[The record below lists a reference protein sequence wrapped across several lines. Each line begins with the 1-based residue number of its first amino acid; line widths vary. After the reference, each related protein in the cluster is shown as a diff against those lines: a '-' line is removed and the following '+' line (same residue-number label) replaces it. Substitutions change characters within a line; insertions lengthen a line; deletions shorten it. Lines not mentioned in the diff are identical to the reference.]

1 MFWGIELEPEKPQ
14 TLTPKYPLHITK
26 CILGSSNT
34 AEEDNTKARNV
45 VKCQSG
51 EEKESSYVIA
61 SLRLGV
67 KEQTSLDLVFEPEVP
82 IVLST
87 TGPSKVN
94 LVGFYI
100 TTFDHDEEDEEEE
113 DFDVEEE
120 EEEEEEEDEKEKKDA
135 LKALLG
141 DEELEDDE
149 EDFDP
154 NENEKE
160 NKEQHMRDI
169 IDDKIFKS
177 ELKAEKRQLKKD
189 LIEKEEKE
197 EEEKE
202 VVVKPAKKAQKVEK
216 EGKPQK
222 VATKEPEKKALP
234 SEPKKQQQKTLEPQK
249 FANGLIVQDIVVGS
263 GAKPVRGHK
272 IVMNYVGRLKNG
284 KVFDKSTRANP
295 FSFKF
300 GVGQVIKGWDIGI
313 NGMQVGGKRKLTIPP
328 SLGYGNQRVG
338 PIPANS
344 TLIFDVELIAVK

>member
-1 MFWGIELEPEKPQ
+1 MFWGIELEPSKPQ

-26 CILGSSNT
+26 CILGSSSSA
-34 AEEDNTKARNV
+34 AEEEKARTI

-51 EEKESSYVIA
+51 EETKSSFVIA
-61 SLRLGV
+61 SLRVGV

-87 TGPSKVN
+87 SGPSKVN

-100 TTFDHDEEDEEEE
+100 TTFDNDEEEDFDDEEDFDEEDEEEE
-113 DFDVEEE
+113 GD
-120 EEEEEEEDEKEKKDA
+120 EEEEDDDDEDNLE
-135 LKALLG
+135 ALLG
-141 DEELEDDE
+141 DKELEDDE

-154 NENEKE
+154 NENEKA
-160 NKEQHMRDI
+160 NKEQRMRDI

-177 ELKAEKRQLKKD
+177 ELKAEKRQLK
-189 LIEKEEKE
+189 EEEE
-197 EEEKE
+197 EEEKA
-202 VVVKPAKKAQKVEK
+202 PAKPSKKVQKVEK
-216 EGKPQK
+216 VEKPQK
-222 VATKEPEKKALP
+222 TAKEPEKK
-234 SEPKKQQQKTLEPQK
+234 KQQQQQQQQKKTTGYEPQK
-249 FANGLIVQDIVVGS
+249 FSNGLIVQDIAVGK
-263 GAKPVRGHK
+263 GAKPIRGHK
-272 IVMNYVGRLKNG
+272 IVMTYVGRLKNG
-284 KVFDKSTRANP
+284 KVFDSCTRANP

-328 SLGYGNQRVG
+328 SLGYGSQRVG